1 MMKGYNNIISNI
13 AQIILIVILL
23 PFLAILCSVVLGKD
37 APATFVDFLV
47 SLIGQIPV
55 CDIWVDI
62 LYQSSSGLTQSDF
75 IEAIPIALLRSVPE
89 TLLLTVSVHASNQFF
104 RSILKQRGL
113 PIFSTMLGVV
123 LSSVLL
129 TFSGVFQNVLMEL
142 GVILIMAIGI
152 IIMFKA
158 VFYVHEK
165 GKRDRETIFGF
176 NKIFFLIID
185 GAMGI
190 IISSYVA
197 VIVVVMLGK
206 YKSIRAAIGTLVL
219 VTIILI
225 VAAMLRLFLA
235 KWDNAFD

>member
-113 PIFSTMLGVV
+113 PIFSTMLGIV
-123 LSSVLL
+123 LSTIITSAARISESLI
-129 TFSGVFQNVLMEL
+129 MEL
-142 GVILIMAIGI
+142 GVIVITSIGIMLALKAAFGIRGHSIFGAKRVILIIMDALLAVIACAYVSVLILAAAGHYSSPGKAIGSI
-152 IIMFKA
+152 
-158 VFYVHEK
+158 
-165 GKRDRETIFGF
+165 
-176 NKIFFLIID
+176 
-185 GAMGI
+185 
-190 IISSYVA
+190 
-197 VIVVVMLGK
+197 VIVTGCVIL
-206 YKSIRAAIGTLVL
+206 AAI
-219 VTIILI
+219 
-225 VAAMLRLFLA
+225 LRYIASFGE
-235 KWDNAFD
+235 DDDV

>member
-1 MMKGYNNIISNI
+1 MKGYNNIISNI

-23 PFLAILCSVVLGKD
+23 PFLAIICSAVFGKD

-113 PIFSTMLGVV
+113 PIFSTMLGIV
-123 LSSVLL
+123 LS
-129 TFSGVFQNVLMEL
+129 
-142 GVILIMAIGI
+142 
-152 IIMFKA
+152 
-158 VFYVHEK
+158 
-165 GKRDRETIFGF
+165 
-176 NKIFFLIID
+176 
-185 GAMGI
+185 
-190 IISSYVA
+190 
-197 VIVVVMLGK
+197 
-206 YKSIRAAIGTLVL
+206 
-219 VTIILI
+219 TIITS
-225 VAAMLRLFLA
+225 AARIHIDRDHA
-235 KWDNAFD
+235 RA

>member
-1 MMKGYNNIISNI
+1 MMKGYDNIISNI

-75 IEAIPIALLRSVPE
+75 ILRSVPE

-113 PIFSTMLGVV
+113 PIFSTMLGIV
-123 LSSVLL
+123 LSTIITSAARISESLI
-129 TFSGVFQNVLMEL
+129 MEL
-142 GVILIMAIGI
+142 GVIVITSIGIMLALKAAFGIRGHSIFGAKRVILIIMDALLAVIACAYVSVLILAAAGHYSSPGKAIGSI
-152 IIMFKA
+152 
-158 VFYVHEK
+158 
-165 GKRDRETIFGF
+165 
-176 NKIFFLIID
+176 
-185 GAMGI
+185 
-190 IISSYVA
+190 
-197 VIVVVMLGK
+197 VIVTGCVIL
-206 YKSIRAAIGTLVL
+206 AAVL
-219 VTIILI
+219 RYIASFGEDDDV
-225 VAAMLRLFLA
+225 
-235 KWDNAFD
+235 